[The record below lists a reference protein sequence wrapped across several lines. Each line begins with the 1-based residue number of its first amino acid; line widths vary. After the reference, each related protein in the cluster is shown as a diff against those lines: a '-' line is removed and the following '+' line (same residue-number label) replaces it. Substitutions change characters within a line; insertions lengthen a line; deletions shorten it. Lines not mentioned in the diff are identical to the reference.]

1 MDPKQAQG
9 EGDRPQQQG
18 ATLETGPA
26 ATNAGAGANPQPAQP
41 QGATLATGAKGS
53 AGQQPGGMGV
63 QRRDDRGPA
72 RWRGARNPFE
82 LMSRMDEDMERMLRR
97 FWGGTHT
104 PWRGRGGGGGGG
116 ETAQQMWA
124 PQVEVF
130 ERDGKLHVHADLPG
144 MKKEEV
150 KLSIDDDQLVIQG
163 ERHSSHDNVSQ
174 PIAGYFHSER
184 SYGSFYRTVP
194 LPEGVDTSTAEASFD
209 DGVLKV
215 HFAAPQAK
223 QGKRRDLEIR

>member
-1 MDPKQAQG
+1 MDPKQAQDG
-9 EGDRPQQQG
+9 SGQPPSTLVAGDQ
-18 ATLETGPA
+18 AHAIE
-26 ATNAGAGANPQPAQP
+26 GAGQPPENPTPK
-41 QGATLATGAKGS
+41 LATGAQAADTS
-53 AGQQPGGMGV
+53 AAGQPPGGKGV

-72 RWRGARNPFE
+72 RWRGARTPFE
-82 LMSRMDEDMERMLRR
+82 LMARMDEDMERMFRR
-97 FWGGTHT
+97 FWGGAHN
-104 PWRGRGGGGGGG
+104 PWRGRGAGGDM
-116 ETAQQMWA
+116 AQQMWA

-144 MKKEEV
+144 MRKEDV

-163 ERHSSHDNVSQ
+163 ERRSSHDSSSQ

-215 HFAAPQAK
+215 HFAAPQAHH
-223 QGKRRDLEIR
+223 GKKRDLEIR